1 MAPHTVKK
9 STGPRTLH
17 DRDFH
22 AWTRQQAALL
32 RAGRLADAD
41 LEHLIE
47 EIEDMGSEQMHA
59 VRSHLRQVVM
69 HLLKL
74 RCSPADGP
82 RRGWKDEVRNHRA
95 EIEDRLDGSPSLRPH
110 LDALLA
116 KVWPRARR
124 QAAAQMADHGERTE
138 LPRECPFTL
147 AQALDDDHWPERALE
162 PAELPAAPASL
173 GRVGRPV
180 TVRGETPRRTETG
193 GAPG

>member
-1 MAPHTVKK
+1 MPGDRAAGPAIEMAPHTVKK
-9 STGPRTLH
+9 STGPQTLH

-22 AWTRQQAALL
+22 AWTQQQAALL

-47 EIEDMGSEQMHA
+47 EVEDMGGEQRYA
-59 VRSHLRQVVM
+59 VRSHLHQVVM

-82 RRGWKDEVRNHRA
+82 RRGWKNEVRNARA
-95 EIEDRLDGSPSLRPH
+95 EIEGRLDGSPSLRSH

-124 QAAAQMADHGERTE
+124 QAAAQMADYGERPE
-138 LPRECPFTL
+138 LPRECPFTP
-147 AQALDDDHWPERALE
+147 AQALDDDYWPDRVREDAI
-162 PAELPAAPASL
+162 PAATGKA
-173 GRVGRPV
+173 GA
-180 TVRGETPRRTETG
+180 ETTRKS
-193 GAPG
+193 